1 MKTFKCSWK
10 FYNVY
15 EKNYY
20 LTKKMK
26 VLLVYDD
33 IAGDMEAIKKW
44 IPILKELFLR
54 GKKLNIL
61 LFFISQSYFKLPKT
75 ID

>member
-1 MKTFKCSWK
+1 
-10 FYNVY
+10 
-15 EKNYY
+15 
-20 LTKKMK
+20 MK

-33 IAGDMEAIKKW
+33 IVGDMEAIKKW
-44 IPILKELFLR
+44 SPILKGLFLR
-54 GKKLNIL
+54 GKKLKIL

>member
-1 MKTFKCSWK
+1 MK
-10 FYNVY
+10 
-15 EKNYY
+15 KNYY

-26 VLLVYDD
+26 VLLVYDN
-33 IAGDMEAIKKW
+33 IVGDMEAIKKW
-44 IPILKELFLR
+44 SPILKGLFLR
-54 GKKLNIL
+54 GKKLKIL

>member
-1 MKTFKCSWK
+1 
-10 FYNVY
+10 
-15 EKNYY
+15 
-20 LTKKMK
+20 MK

-33 IAGDMEAIKKW
+33 IVGEMEFIKKW
-44 IPILKELFLR
+44 SPILKELFLR

-61 LFFISQSYFKLPKT
+61 LFFISQSYFKFPKT